1 MEQRTAKINKLFG
14 VQRAKSMVYW
24 YYLNNNIIWRK
35 THMCFRSAVTTVD
48 LPEQR
53 VAYAQKLRKLIQK
66 KIPLY
71 YADESSFNAWMRV
84 AKAFYKRQTKFVV
97 P

>member
-1 MEQRTAKINKLFG
+1 MLQRTAKINKLFG
-14 VQRAKSMVYW
+14 VKRAKSMVYA
-24 YYLNNNIIWRK
+24 YYRQKNIIYRK
-35 THMCFRSAVTTVD
+35 THMCFRSAVDTVD

-53 VAYAQKLRKLIQK
+53 AAYAQKLRKLIQK

-84 AKAFYKRQTKFVV
+84 SKAFYFR
-97 P
+97 

>member
-1 MEQRTAKINKLFG
+1 
-14 VQRAKSMVYW
+14 
-24 YYLNNNIIWRK
+24 
-35 THMCFRSAVTTVD
+35 MCFRSAVDTVD

-53 VAYAQKLRKLIQK
+53 AAYAQKLRKLIQK

-84 AKAFYKRQTKFVV
+84 SKAFYFR
-97 P
+97 